1 MKKRIICLTIFICLL
16 VAIPTSIWAITG
28 GGTGDSG
35 SGGGTG
41 GTGTIANSFFY
52 QFGTNTT
59 AAYKFELAYFDKSGN
74 REILGTVVAQN
85 TGIIKG
91 NKQIVIQ
98 KVKNYANYVNARY
111 ITSGKLVQ
119 LVGEIE
125 AGKAVSDLFAGN
137 RVENAE
143 WILEVILDSNTG
155 FGMSEADM
163 QREQDQNPGNI
174 NSYGYRILI
183 QAIQIYGIGGGY
195 STSFAAPRKEVAND
209 LLDNGNYDG
218 QGIHRCVQLFGLA
231 GGYSRELYTEV
242 ADVHISNGRDSAYG
256 IGTLPTGN
264 DFIRWCNANGNGY
277 SWASY
282 LDKTPA
288 LGDWQNGLG
297 YNILWFTTDPFV
309 DFDYSVDMAYT
320 DCDNTDPE
328 NVAYVIKDTSSWGA
342 ILNSGSSDNGNVQG
356 YFNKGEEGHGNVFCR
371 DEFTIYFPNAN
382 NQIYVDPGR
391 YFVLYPEQKDL
402 LSLNSVGS
410 STIPN
415 LKPYKVYRKR
425 ECQTNLVQGEKES
438 DAAFIAR
445 QQAALSSY
453 EADSKEDFYSN
464 MGTMYFKYNEVYEK
478 SKYSMNSP
486 EAMKR
491 YDVYDSDPDKDY
503 KMGMATE
510 GKKVTMTM
518 ENTNLY
524 KLPKDYY
531 RYVRLSDGLSVHKMT
546 GNASEYKDVGISNL
560 PVSYENKGKKLYGTT
575 VKLADIQF
583 GYDLP
588 SVGTKINQAVTDD
601 SYLATKD
608 PGENIYQQYINGDY
622 SDSVKT
628 QLENSACGILFGF
641 GTDEFDECAKERVND
656 KTPDGG
662 TGLSSVSFSTGS
674 NYICKILS
682 TDSDIPGNGCKTK
695 EDADK
700 LKLDWNSKKG
710 YCCPVGTKYNSETG
724 ECDDRF
730 DENACKTEADA
741 DAMGVAWN
749 PKTNSCCPPDTTYH
763 SSTGKCIDD
772 PDTPPSTDGSCKTEE
787 DAEKLKLDWNPVKRQ
802 CCPEGTTYYENTGKC
817 LAGNEIDPV
826 CPESDCPYG
835 CCPSGECAPMP
846 TINGEPYCPGPGGID
861 VIYRTIDLEDPF
873 PGQAASN
880 RETGSNWCAWHNG
893 IFDCSYDNLTVKNV
907 ITRQKTQTRKDGSK
921 VYDEGH
927 VLYKITLDS
936 STIKAIRRYND
947 KNKYDDWNLVCH
959 DNGKKCY
966 SNFLKEEIGSKMD
979 GLCYNV
985 DTSSFDTCNKDV

>member
-91 NKQIVIQ
+91 NKQVVIQ

-119 LVGEIE
+119 LVGDIE
-125 AGKAVSDLFAGN
+125 AGKAVSDLFSGN

-163 QREQDQNPGNI
+163 QREQDQNPGNM

-183 QAIQIYGIGGGY
+183 QAIQIYGIAGGY

-242 ADVHISNGRDSAYG
+242 DDVHISKGTNSSYG

-342 ILNSGSSDNGNVQG
+342 ILNSGSSDNGNVQN
-356 YFNKGEEGHGNVFCR
+356 YFNKGEEGHGDVFCR

-425 ECQTNLVQGEKES
+425 ECQTNLVQGEKET

-464 MGTMYFKYNEVYEK
+464 MGTMYFKYNEVYEN

-531 RYVRLSDGLSVHKMT
+531 RYVRLSDGLSMHKKPAD
-546 GNASEYKDVGISNL
+546 GYKDIGISNL
-560 PVSYENKGKKLYGTT
+560 PVSYENQGVKLYGTT

-608 PGENIYQQYINGDY
+608 PGENIYQQYISGDY

-641 GTDEFDECAKERVND
+641 GTDEFDKCAKERVND
-656 KTPDGG
+656 KTPNGG

-682 TDSDIPGNGCKTK
+682 TESDIPGGGCKTK
-695 EDADK
+695 ADADK
-700 LKLDWNSKKG
+700 LGLDWNSKKG
-710 YCCPVGTKYNSETG
+710 YCCPVGTTYNSKTG
-724 ECDDRF
+724 ECDDGF

-741 DAMGVAWN
+741 DRMGVDWN

-772 PDTPPSTDGSCKTEE
+772 PDTPPSTDDACKTEA
-787 DAEKLKLDWNPVKRQ
+787 DAKKYGVDWNPVKRQ
-802 CCPEGTTYYENTGKC
+802 CCPEGTTYNENTGKC

-927 VLYKITLDS
+927 VLYEITLDS

-966 SNFLKEEIGSKMD
+966 SNFLKEEIGSKMG

>member
-491 YDVYDSDPDKDY
+491 YDVYDIDPDKDY

-531 RYVRLSDGLSVHKMT
+531 RYVRLSDGLSVHKIT

-560 PVSYENKGKKLYGTT
+560 PVSYENKGVKLYGTT

-628 QLENSACGILFGF
+628 QLENSACGVLFGF
-641 GTDEFDECAKERVND
+641 GTDEFDKCAKERVND
-656 KTPDGG
+656 KTPNGG

-700 LKLDWNSKKG
+700 LGLDWNSKKG
-710 YCCPVGTKYNSETG
+710 YCCPVGTTYNSKTG
-724 ECDDRF
+724 ECDDGF

-741 DAMGVAWN
+741 DRMGVDWN
-749 PKTNSCCPPDTTYH
+749 PKTNSCCPPDTTYN

-772 PDTPPSTDGSCKTEE
+772 PDTPPSTDDGCKTEE
-787 DAEKLKLDWNPVKRQ
+787 DAKKYGVDWNPVKRQ
-802 CCPEGTTYYENTGKC
+802 CCPEGTTYNENTGKC

-826 CPESDCPYG
+826 CPEIDCPYG

-966 SNFLKEEIGSKMD
+966 SNFLKKEIGSKMG